1 MHTRLLIDAIV
12 RQTTVLIAELSTA
25 SGLRAPLSH
34 VANEV
39 FLSLSREIEAQ
50 GVGRKVVADM
60 FGLALRTYQKKVQ
73 RLSESATDPNR
84 TLWESILDFVSGAGS
99 ATRKQIVGRFS
110 NDTERE
116 IVGVLSDL
124 VQNGLLHASG
134 RGASAVYGITSDA
147 ERHLFVASSDAESL
161 GPLFWALVRGAPR
174 LTTQELAEATRFD
187 LDETRAVVERLVAE
201 GRLARHGDSNASPL
215 EAAPLFVPLGRE
227 FGWEA
232 SVLDHFRAVSN
243 AIATKL
249 RSGKTRAVA
258 EDVVGGTTLSFKLNP
273 AHRLRDEVRGLL
285 SRTRRESIALWE
297 RVEAENRDRPVPDEA
312 SSRVWFYFGQYEE
325 AVEEES

>member
-1 MHTRLLIDAIV
+1 LHTRLLIDAIV

-73 RLSESATDPNR
+73 RLSESATEPNR
-84 TLWESILDFVSGAGS
+84 TLWESILDFVSEQAS
-99 ATRKQIVGRFS
+99 ATREQVVRRFS
-110 NDTERE
+110 GDTERE
-116 IVGVLSDL
+116 IVGVLGDL

-147 ERHLFVASSDAESL
+147 ERHLFVASSEVESL
-161 GPLFWALVRGAPR
+161 GPLVWALVRGSPQ
-174 LTTQELAEATRFD
+174 LTTRGIADATR
-187 LDETRAVVERLVAE
+187 LDIASVRSVVERLIGE
-201 GRLARHGDSNASPL
+201 GRLVRKGTSEEAAL
-215 EAAPLFVPLGRE
+215 EAAPLFVPVGRE

-243 AIATKL
+243 AIAAKL
-249 RSGKTRAVA
+249 RSGRARSTA
-258 EDVVGGTTLSFKLNP
+258 DDVVGGTTLSFKLGP
-273 AHRLRDEVRGLL
+273 AHPLAGEVRGLL
-285 SRTRRESIALWE
+285 SRTRRESISLWE
-297 RVEAENRDRPVPDEA
+297 RVEAENVARPVPDEA

-325 AVEEES
+325 AMEGEP

>member
-50 GVGRKVVADM
+50 GVGRKVAADM

-73 RLSESATDPNR
+73 RLSESTTDPNR
-84 TLWESILDFVSGAGS
+84 TLWESILDFVSERGS
-99 ATRKQIVGRFS
+99 ATREQIVRRFS
-110 NDTERE
+110 GDTERE

-134 RGASAVYGITSDA
+134 RGAAAVYGITSDA

-161 GPLFWALVRGAPR
+161 GPLVWALVRGASR
-174 LTTQELAEATRFD
+174 LTTRGLAETTRLD
-187 LDETRAVVERLVAE
+187 LVAARAVVERLLGE
-201 GRLARHGDSNASPL
+201 GRITREGDSDDAVL
-215 EAAPLFVPLGRE
+215 VAAPLFVPVGTE

-243 AIATKL
+243 AIAAKL
-249 RSGKTRAVA
+249 RSGKTRSAA
-258 EDVVGGTTLSFKLNP
+258 NDVVGGTTLSFKLDQVHP
-273 AHRLRDEVRGLL
+273 LGEEVRGLL
-285 SRTRRESIALWE
+285 SRTRREAISLWE
-297 RVEAENRDRPVPDEA
+297 RVEAENEARPIPDEA

-325 AVEEES
+325 GTEEE

>member
-1 MHTRLLIDAIV
+1 MYTRLLIDAIV

-34 VANEV
+34 IANEV
-39 FLSLSREIEAQ
+39 FLSLSHEIEAQ
-50 GVGRKVVADM
+50 GVGRKVAADM

-73 RLSESATDPNR
+73 RLSESATEPNR
-84 TLWESILDFVSGAGS
+84 TLWESILDFVSERGS
-99 ATRKQIVGRFS
+99 ATREQVVRRFS
-110 NDTERE
+110 GDTDRE

-134 RGASAVYGITSDA
+134 RGAAAVYGITSDA

-161 GPLFWALVRGAPR
+161 GPLFWALVRGSSR
-174 LTTQELAEATRFD
+174 LTTRGLA
-187 LDETRAVVERLVAE
+187 DETRLELAVARRIVERLIGE
-201 GRLARHGDSNASPL
+201 KRLLRKESSDDAAL
-215 EAAPLFVPLGRE
+215 EAAPLFVPLGTE

-243 AIATKL
+243 AIAAKL

-258 EDVVGGTTLSFKLNP
+258 DDVVGGTTLSFKLYP
-273 AHRLRDEVRGLL
+273 GHPLAAEVRGLL
-285 SRTRRESIALWE
+285 SRTRRDSISLWE
-297 RVEAENRDRPVPDEA
+297 RVEAENGARSIPEES

-325 AVEEES
+325 AIEEEA